1 MEANKTEE
9 KIFSILVEQGEMHTK
24 KVAELAKITPS
35 VASKYL
41 GFLEKEGRL
50 SCENRNPSN
59 SGESKKRAKKEQGE
73 RLGVIKNVY

>member
-9 KIFSILVEQGEMHTK
+9 KNFSILVEQGEMHTK

-41 GFLEKEGRL
+41 GFLEKEGKIILR
-50 SCENRNPSN
+50 EQKPFKFWRV
-59 SGESKKRAKKEQGE
+59 KE
-73 RLGVIKNVY
+73 KS

>member
-41 GFLEKEGRL
+41 GFLEKEGKIILR
-50 SCENRNPSN
+50 EQKPFKFWRV
-59 SGESKKRAKKEQGE
+59 KE
-73 RLGVIKNVY
+73 KS

>member
-9 KIFSILVEQGEMHTK
+9 KIFSILVEQGEIHTK

-41 GFLEKEGRL
+41 GFLEKEGKIILR
-50 SCENRNPSN
+50 EQKPFKFWRV
-59 SGESKKRAKKEQGE
+59 KE
-73 RLGVIKNVY
+73 KS